1 MDLIIKMLCDILFDV
16 GTTAGTSHR
25 LPKPLRICL
34 LYTSVRRLLGEKG
47 RVYIPIP
54 ANESGE
60 GKVTI
65 AAGERFIEL
74 SAVTDEQE
82 AIPTGTQGRII
93 DVRGDVVA
101 VEKDK

>member
-1 MDLIIKMLCDILFDV
+1 MLGVAKVLQL
-16 GTTAGTSHR
+16 TRR
-25 LPKPLRICL
+25 LTQDGSLD
-34 LYTSVRRLLGEKG
+34 VRRLLGEKG
-47 RVYIPIP
+47 RGYIPIP

-82 AIPTGTQGRII
+82 AIPTGTQVRII